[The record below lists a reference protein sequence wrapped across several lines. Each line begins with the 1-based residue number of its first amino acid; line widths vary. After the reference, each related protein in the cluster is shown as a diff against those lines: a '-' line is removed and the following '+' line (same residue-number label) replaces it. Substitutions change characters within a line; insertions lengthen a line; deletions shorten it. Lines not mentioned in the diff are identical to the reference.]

1 MSVSL
6 SYSPSTA
13 PCVVDGLVTLGSNII
28 SPLSVSAKV
37 VVDKISSLTTTPTS
51 PNPALFNLFFNS
63 LANLLVRPSS
73 TVSLKSINLASN
85 CLGGNTFSCLTSSD
99 LIKFSIASF
108 ESLFLPVA

>member
-13 PCVVDGLVTLGSNII
+13 PSVVVSLVTLGSNII

-51 PNPALFNLFFNS
+51 S
-63 LANLLVRPSS
+63 
-73 TVSLKSINLASN
+73 
-85 CLGGNTFSCLTSSD
+85 
-99 LIKFSIASF
+99 
-108 ESLFLPVA
+108 